1 MKKSLFAVL
10 SALAF
15 ALPAGAQSNPRDVN
29 FALSADALRDN
40 GALAPYENLLRA
52 PALLGLSTVPGGAV
66 FANLRSLGL
75 GNSLVLINGRRAF
88 GFSNLNALP
97 LAAISRVEVMK
108 DSLGAIYGDGAV
120 GGVLN
125 FVTFNG
131 PGEPRY
137 TGTEIDL
144 VYGVGKR
151 GGDFRSASFVT
162 GFANEKVSILVAAGY
177 SSQDRFTVGGFTSPK
192 VERRS
197 VYAAFEAPVSG
208 RAARI
213 YGDVLQTN
221 TRVGAGTAYSPLAG
235 GYFEN
240 RPYDVRSTRVA
251 AGLRGDLGGRGSV
264 LSGISYD
271 IGAVVE
277 QSRFGRD

>member
-1 MKKSLFAVL
+1 MKQALLAVL

-15 ALPAGAQSNPRDVN
+15 ALPAGAQSRPQDVN
-29 FALSADALRDN
+29 FTLSADALRDN

-52 PALLGLSTVPGGAV
+52 PALIGLTTAPSGAV

-75 GNSLVLINGRRAF
+75 GNTLVLINGRRAF

-97 LAAISRVEVMK
+97 LAALSRVEVMR
-108 DSLGAIYGDGAV
+108 DGLGAIYGDGAA

-125 FVTFNG
+125 FVTYNA
-131 PGEPRY
+131 PGEPRF

-177 SSQDRFTVGGFTSPK
+177 SSQDRFTVGGITSPK

-197 VYAAFEAPVSG
+197 VYAAFEAPVAG
-208 RAARI
+208 NAARV
-213 YGDVLQTN
+213 YGDVLQSN
-221 TRVGAGTAYSPLAG
+221 TRVGAGTAYSPLSG
-235 GYFEN
+235 GYFDRN
-240 RPYDVRSTRVA
+240 AYDVRSTRATV
-251 AGLRGDLGGRGSV
+251 GLRGELGSRGSF
-264 LSGISYD
+264 LSNISYD
-271 IGAVVE
+271 VGAVVE